1 MDKQQQPG
9 IIVKAIYQHKC
20 SFERKQGYKG
30 PITSNFAFRYGYKI
44 LDDGC
49 GMAELTLSAKGISKD
64 TQVAVYESEITFI
77 GVFSCLEG
85 AKNMSVED
93 FLANNAPALLMP
105 YIRESLSGLSA
116 KAGLPAV
123 YLPPINIMALMSQQA
138 LEKKEEPTVTKTKK
152 SSKLASE

>member
-20 SFERKQGYKG
+20 SFERMQGYKG
-30 PITSNFAFRYGYKI
+30 PISSKFAFNYGFRI

-49 GMAELTLSAKGISKD
+49 GLAELTLLAKGISKD
-64 TQVAVYESEITFI
+64 SKLAVYDSEITYI
-77 GVFSCLEG
+77 GIFGSIEG
-85 AKNMSVED
+85 SENMSLED

-123 YLPPINIMALMSQQA
+123 YLPPINIVPLMSQQA
-138 LEKKEEPTVTKTKK
+138 IEKQEELPAAKTKN
-152 SSKLASE
+152 SSK